1 MIQECISLEK
11 QISFDMQLQ
20 LDLIGQPEAWIM
32 SSCVVVLDT
41 VSAGKPTPKTSHEAA
56 VAHR

>member
-1 MIQECISLEK
+1 
-11 QISFDMQLQ
+11 MQLQ